1 MEPLDTKVYGILLK
15 RKDNQV
21 IPPDE
26 FIVFRPADNALV
38 DTLVFYLGKCQE
50 LGAAPEHLEAVHG
63 LLRRVREWR
72 GKHPERCK
80 VPDTDPATEY

>member
-1 MEPLDTKVYGILLK
+1 MQPLDTKVYGILFK
-15 RKDNQV
+15 TKDNTP

-26 FIVFRPADNALV
+26 FIVFRAADNAIV
-38 DTLVFYLGKCQE
+38 DTLVCYLGKCTA
-50 LGAAPEHLEAVHG
+50 LGAEQSHINAIHD

-80 VPDTDPATEY
+80 IPDTDPATEV